1 MTASAK
7 QTVQIGVIGVD
18 AGLCFIGDPCYVL
31 HTPPPAAIGNSW
43 DEFCRMLDS
52 SRTGQLNFD
61 AGQAGLGVV
70 VRTGIGDGLYP
81 VFATLDEEGLVSS
94 VTIKFLDDDEDDDE
108 E

>member
-1 MTASAK
+1 MTSSGLE
-7 QTVQIGVIGVD
+7 TVQIGVIGVD

-31 HTPPPAAIGNSW
+31 HTPPPKAIGNSW
-43 DEFCRMLDS
+43 DGFWRMLDS

-61 AGQAGLGVV
+61 AGHAGLGVI

-81 VFATLDEEGLVSS
+81 VYATFDESGLVSS

>member
-7 QTVQIGVIGVD
+7 QTVQVGVVGVD
-18 AGLCFIGDPCYVL
+18 AGICWLGDPSYFLQHFKPTAV
-31 HTPPPAAIGNSW
+31 AW
-43 DEFCRMLDS
+43 DVVCDS
-52 SRTGQLNFD
+52 LESSSTGQLNFD
-61 AGQAGLGVV
+61 AGHAGLAVV

-81 VFATLDEEGLVSS
+81 VYATFDEEGLVTA